1 MKANITYK
9 KDYVKKRIRRY
20 FMKNIRQLEKG
31 SKVCQKVN

>member
-20 FMKNIRQLEKG
+20 FMKNIRQLEKD
-31 SKVCQKVN
+31 QKFVKK